1 MKLTTG
7 IVFLGMVAGTAW
19 GQNPNAV
26 NNTRDTLKPVQ
37 HQPAANSQAAVA
49 PHGRRGQSRP
59 ASQRRGPALSQE
71 DEQRPGQ
78 SEAGRRTQEIAAQTA
93 NRGGEPEATREG
105 DRGCAQAD

>member
-26 NNTRDTLKPVQ
+26 NNTRDTLKTVQ
-37 HQPAANSQAAVA
+37 PQPAANS
-49 PHGRRGQSRP
+49 
-59 ASQRRGPALSQE
+59 E

-78 SEAGRRTQEIAAQTA
+78 SEAGRRT
-93 NRGGEPEATREG
+93 
-105 DRGCAQAD
+105 